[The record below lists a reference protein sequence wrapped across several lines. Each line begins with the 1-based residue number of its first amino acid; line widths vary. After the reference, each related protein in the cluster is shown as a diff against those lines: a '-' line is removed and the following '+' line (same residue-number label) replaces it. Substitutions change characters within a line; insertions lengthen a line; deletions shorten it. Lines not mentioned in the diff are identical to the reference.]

1 MSNNNGDGRLV
12 AGTRTEE
19 RPHPSNGGNPYGD
32 DMREQV
38 IEMWLDGGM
47 EALNA
52 PHLLPLRHAKKF
64 PSLPKCKRWIEQY
77 QEEGNV
83 RPKRATGNH
92 IAEREIEGIDLFHL
106 GIYRQVRPK
115 AYIDEVRAFI
125 HNMNPTV
132 DPYSPSQVVRA
143 EQRLGLSRKAASTT
157 SECAY
162 IPINLTKRV
171 IYWEDPIDGVYGVPK
186 EDMIDIDECCLNLQ
200 STNREW
206 GKVVR
211 EVRCDATGHYK
222 RGEGKI
228 SLLHAIGGDDNA
240 PISFH
245 KQYTEGGTDLWRF
258 YCFIEE
264 FIEYLNQHFPGRSFC
279 FTMDNLNVH
288 KNPMVMNLIRGA
300 GHRLVFRAPYWS
312 CDGAIE
318 YVFNTIQ
325 TMLQMDYNAI
335 KTIEELQNAINVVI
349 GNLAPFGRYFEHVG
363 FP

>member
-1 MSNNNGDGRLV
+1 MSNNNGDGIRLV

-19 RPHPSNGGNPYGD
+19 RPHPSKGGNPYSD
-32 DMREQV
+32 EMREQV
-38 IEMWLDGGM
+38 IEMWLIGGM

-64 PSLPKCKRWIEQY
+64 PSLPTCKRWIEQY

-83 RPKRATGNH
+83 RPKRATGNRP
-92 IAEREIEGIDLFHL
+92 AEREIEGIDLFHL
-106 GIYRQVRPK
+106 AIYRQVRPK

-125 HNMNPTV
+125 HNMNNTV
-132 DPYSPSQVVRA
+132 DPYYPCQIIRA
-143 EQRLGLSRKAASTT
+143 EHRLGLSRKAASTT

-162 IPINLTKRV
+162 IPINLTKRS

-245 KQYTEGGTDLWRF
+245 KQYAEGGTDLWRF

-264 FIEYLNQHFPGRSFC
+264 FIAYLNKTFQG
-279 FTMDNLNVH
+279 DNFLLHN
-288 KNPMVMNLIRGA
+288 G
-300 GHRLVFRAPYWS
+300 
-312 CDGAIE
+312 
-318 YVFNTIQ
+318 
-325 TMLQMDYNAI
+325 
-335 KTIEELQNAINVVI
+335 
-349 GNLAPFGRYFEHVG
+349 
-363 FP
+363 